1 MRKIVLPL
9 FLTLSLWAKTTGG
22 IAVIVQ
28 DQPITTYDIQKEMQ
42 LTHFDEVKVTQL
54 LIRHKLEESEL
65 QKRGLEVTSGDVYAE
80 IQSIAGRN
88 NMSVSKFYELLRE
101 KNGLNSTE
109 FREKIKERL
118 LSQKLYNSIAY
129 GNIKQPSNDEIEE
142 YYQLHKEQFLH
153 PISFTTTIY
162 GSKSSDRLQE
172 KVNNPMFYAPD
183 ISSSEQTLYYD
194 KIAPQLASLL
204 AKTAPQT
211 FTPVVP
217 DGRGG
222 FMSFYI
228 QSIESSKKDS
238 SIGMHEEILNT
249 IMAQKREK
257 VLGDYFAK
265 LRHNA
270 DIKIIRG
277 LN

>member
-1 MRKIVLPL
+1 MHKILFPL
-9 FLTLSLWAKTTGG
+9 FLTLSLWAKTTSG

-28 DQPITTYDIQKEMQ
+28 DKPITTYDIKKEMQ
-42 LTHFDEVKVTQL
+42 LTHLDEAKATQI

-65 QKRGLEVTSGDVYAE
+65 ENRGLNVTSGDVYAE
-80 IQSIAGRN
+80 IQSIARRN
-88 NMSVSKFYELLRE
+88 NMSVSKFYELLRD

-142 YYQLHKEQFLH
+142 YYQLHKKQFSH
-153 PISFTTTIY
+153 PYSFTTTIY
-162 GSKSSDRLQE
+162 GAKSSARLQE
-172 KVNNPMFYAPD
+172 KINNPMLYAPD
-183 ISSSEQTLYYD
+183 ISSAQQILYYS
-194 KIAPQLASLL
+194 KIAPKLSALL
-204 AKTAPQT
+204 SKTAPQT
-211 FTPVVP
+211 FTPVIP

-228 QSIESSKKDS
+228 HSVEKAKDNSSV
-238 SIGMHEEILNT
+238 GVHEEILNK
-249 IMAQKREK
+249 IMAQKREQ

-277 LN
+277 IN

>member
-142 YYQLHKEQFLH
+142 YYQLHKEQFSH

-228 QSIESSKKDS
+228 QSVENAKDDS
-238 SIGMHEEILNT
+238 SVAVHEEILNT
-249 IMAQKREK
+249 IMSQKREK